1 MENLNRDLLVLLK
14 QNLMSPSAL
23 DYHVKKLHTVLYQT
37 ETLENFMRAHEIFDI
52 NKCKIISKPY
62 RIYNIIRQQPLGSF
76 VFLFN
81 KN

>member
-14 QNLMSPSAL
+14 QDLLSPSAL
-23 DYHVKKLHTVLYQT
+23 DLHVKKLHTVLYKT
-37 ETLENFMRAHEIFDI
+37 ETLENFVKSHEIFDI
-52 NKCKIISKPY
+52 CKCKIITKPFK
-62 RIYNIIRQQPLGSF
+62 IYNIIRKQKIGEF